1 MVSYGYED
9 IYGRSTQDAK
19 VCHSGISPKVGQNH
33 WLSPELTETMRQM
46 VGFRNIVVHGY
57 QSVDPK
63 IMQDIVEHRLH
74 DLLAFTSAITSR
86 LQA

>member
-1 MVSYGYED
+1 
-9 IYGRSTQDAK
+9 
-19 VCHSGISPKVGQNH
+19 
-33 WLSPELTETMRQM
+33 M

-63 IMQDIVEHRLH
+63 IMQDMVEHRLN